1 MDSNLR
7 REIIIDN
14 YQNPVNRKKIDNKE
28 FIHSSNRSDSCIDNI
43 DLFVKIKNG
52 IIEDLYFDGEA
63 CAITTS
69 ATSIMIKKIIG
80 KSLDEVKVLMDNY
93 YKMIDEK
100 EYNQELLGELLA
112 YSEIYL
118 QPNRKKCALF
128 PFETLKKAINEYENG
143 YASVGLDGD
152 HYCDVEM
159 GCIENDN

>member
-14 YQNPVNRKKIDNKE
+14 YQNPVNKKRITDKE
-28 FIHSSNRSDSCIDNI
+28 YLHASNRSDSCIDNI
-43 DLFVKIKNG
+43 ELFVKINNN

-80 KSLDEVKVLMDNY
+80 KSLDEVKILMDNY
-93 YKMIDEK
+93 YQMIDEK
-100 EYNQELLGELLA
+100 EYNKEILGELLA
-112 YSEIYL
+112 YSEIYM

-128 PFETLKKAINEYENG
+128 PFETLKKAISEYENK
-143 YASVGLDGD
+143 
-152 HYCDVEM
+152 M
-159 GCIENDN
+159 